1 MLKEVKILEALTKN
15 KVREMLREAGYKG
28 SDLDG
33 LYKSNESTNINRTEN
48 PCSLSFKYGKTA
60 TDSVKIYYEDL
71 DDLVAKLKA
80 YGEKKQE
87 IKDSLVLIS
96 QIVD

>member
-1 MLKEVKILEALTKN
+1 MEVLTKN
-15 KVREMLREAGYKG
+15 KVRDLLRDAGYRG

-33 LYKSNESTNINRTEN
+33 LYESNESVNINRTEN

-80 YGEKKQE
+80 YGEKKEE
-87 IKDSLVLIS
+87 IKKSLVLIS
-96 QIVD
+96 EIVD